1 MSKNKFYSKFSDFRE
16 LNLHF
21 IVSLEISFE
30 ESDIYLRLRQY
41 ENLHK
46 SITLK
51 MEIHHRLLQFY
62 RDFDFICTFDMNF
75 LCLIE

>member
-1 MSKNKFYSKFSDFRE
+1 MVKNKFYSKFSDFRE

-30 ESDIYLRLRQY
+30 ETDIYLRLRQY

-51 MEIHHRLLQFY
+51 MEIHHRLLLF
-62 RDFDFICTFDMNF
+62 
-75 LCLIE
+75 